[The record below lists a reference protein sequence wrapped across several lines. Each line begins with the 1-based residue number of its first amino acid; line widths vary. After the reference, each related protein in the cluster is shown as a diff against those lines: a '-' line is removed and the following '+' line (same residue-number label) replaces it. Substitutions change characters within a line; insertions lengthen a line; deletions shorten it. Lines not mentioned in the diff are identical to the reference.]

1 MIKLPFNLD
10 MNAPLSKV
18 IYQPSFTRKKT
29 NFTNSL
35 AYSLNRL
42 VIEKLKNALFN
53 IKYEATKNLNPKSY
67 SNISNKKRSRM
78 FRLLNLKINSIVN
91 DFWYKFKVNH
101 LNSKKE

>member
-35 AYSLNRL
+35 AYCLNRL

-53 IKYEATKNLNPKSY
+53 IKYEASKNLNPKSY
-67 SNISNKKRSRM
+67 INLASKKKSRM
-78 FRLLNLKINSIVN
+78 FRLLNLKINSLVK
-91 DFWYKFKVNH
+91 DFWHKFKVNDV
-101 LNSKKE
+101 NSKKR